1 MMTKTDSKQHEIV
14 AVLLEDLVP
23 QDHILRKIDHVLD
36 LRFVY
41 DYVEHLYSRTG
52 RPSIDPVVLIKLAF
66 IDKLFGYHS
75 MRRTLQEAQVNV
87 AIRWYLGY
95 GIEEKLPH
103 FSDFSK
109 TYTRKFSQR
118 IDIKNKQGKIVRQDT
133 IFAVIFDQVLQIA
146 MDKNYLQPQHVYM
159 DSTHIKAHANK
170 KKVSRHVVQEERKEY
185 QDQLDE
191 EIDRA
196 CAIHGYNQPK
206 PMVLKEKQ
214 VRYSERDKECGVF
227 QKGEHE
233 TQLAYLAQTA
243 CDIHGFVLEVD
254 IDAAN
259 KHDSSTFR
267 KTYEKVVN
275 KYGVAKEKGIRSIG
289 LDAGYKT
296 PAIAKQ
302 ILEDAITPLLPYTRP
317 KGKKYNEEAATKM
330 GKREFTYDKVSD
342 VFICPNKEVLTPRGI
357 QRSTGYV
364 LYRSE
369 IKNCRK
375 CPMKEKCL
383 SKSSKTKSVVRHLW
397 QWALEE
403 VELIRHTSYHKQ
415 YYPMRS
421 KTIERVFADAKEKH
435 GMRFT
440 RVKGKQK
447 VLDETRIIFSMMN
460 IKKIAQWACKSI

>member
-196 CAIHGYNQPK
+196 CAIHGYNQP
-206 PMVLKEKQ
+206 
-214 VRYSERDKECGVF
+214 
-227 QKGEHE
+227 
-233 TQLAYLAQTA
+233 
-243 CDIHGFVLEVD
+243 
-254 IDAAN
+254 
-259 KHDSSTFR
+259 
-267 KTYEKVVN
+267 
-275 KYGVAKEKGIRSIG
+275 
-289 LDAGYKT
+289 
-296 PAIAKQ
+296 
-302 ILEDAITPLLPYTRP
+302 
-317 KGKKYNEEAATKM
+317 
-330 GKREFTYDKVSD
+330 
-342 VFICPNKEVLTPRGI
+342 
-357 QRSTGYV
+357 
-364 LYRSE
+364 
-369 IKNCRK
+369 
-375 CPMKEKCL
+375 
-383 SKSSKTKSVVRHLW
+383 
-397 QWALEE
+397 
-403 VELIRHTSYHKQ
+403 
-415 YYPMRS
+415 
-421 KTIERVFADAKEKH
+421 
-435 GMRFT
+435 
-440 RVKGKQK
+440 
-447 VLDETRIIFSMMN
+447 
-460 IKKIAQWACKSI
+460 